1 MFANKRP
8 EIASWVLPEWLRK
21 ALFLGSLSLRKEHIL
36 GACTQDWLVFVDL
49 MRWQIVVV
57 LNPERRAGVTIKTTI
72 CHHWSQPT
80 QPAPKLP
87 GFAHRS
93 FIPASVLRRESL
105 ATPDFYRTFR
115 KLYIS
120 CRSVT
125 LSYTYCRRNEL
136 IGCFGKWVAAAKL
149 LLYKAMHGHAMGV
162 YLSSSQTHEWC
173 GQDCPYFIL
182 TLFLSSS

>member
-21 ALFLGSLSLRKEHIL
+21 ALFLGSLSLRKECIL
-36 GACTQDWLVFVDL
+36 GSCTHDWLVFVDL

-80 QPAPKLP
+80 QAAPKSR
-87 GFAHRS
+87 GSAHKS
-93 FIPASVLRRESL
+93 FISASVLRKESL

-120 CRSVT
+120 YRSVT
-125 LSYTYCRRNEL
+125 LSYHLLQKKNEL
-136 IGCFGKWVAAAKL
+136 IGCFGKWVPAAKL
-149 LLYKAMHGHAMGV
+149 
-162 YLSSSQTHEWC
+162 
-173 GQDCPYFIL
+173 
-182 TLFLSSS
+182 FLP